1 VDLRHASRRRNVG
14 LVLAVFCGCVFTFL
28 VAPCLIVAPMAF
40 SSSAFLG
47 FPPPGFSLQ
56 WFREYF
62 SDPQWQGATWRSLRV
77 ALVVMVV
84 ATAVG
89 TMLALG
95 LSRCR
100 GWTRTALNA
109 LIVSPMVLPVIIYA
123 VAIYGLYTQL
133 RLMGTDLGLILAHAV
148 LAVPLVFL
156 TVGATLSRHDVSMAQ
171 AAASCGA
178 NGWRTFWLVTLPLIK
193 PGVVAGALFAFITS
207 FDEVVVAVFIGGL
220 ESTLPKKMFDDIRW
234 DIKPVVAAIATLLIG
249 VTVLVLLLAG
259 QSRRILVAGSGR
271 EER

>member
-1 VDLRHASRRRNVG
+1 VELKRRPLRRNVG
-14 LVLAVFCGCVFTFL
+14 SALGAFCACVFIFL
-28 VAPCLIVAPMAF
+28 MAPSLIVIPMAF

-56 WFREYF
+56 WFQEYF
-62 SDPQWQGATWRSLRV
+62 SDPQWQSATWRSLRV
-77 ALVVMVV
+77 ALAVTVL

-95 LSRCR
+95 AARRR
-100 GWTRTALNA
+100 GWSRTALNA
-109 LIVSPMVLPVIIYA
+109 LIVSPMVLPVIVYA
-123 VAIYGLYTQL
+123 VAIYGLYTRL
-133 RLMGTDLGLILAHAV
+133 RLMGTDLGLILAHTI

-156 TVGATLSRHDVSMAQ
+156 TVGATLSRHDVSLAQ

-178 NGWRTFWLVTLPLIK
+178 NGWRTFWLVTLPLIR

-207 FDEVVVAVFIGGL
+207 FDEVVVSVFIGGL

-249 VTVLVLLLAG
+249 VTALVLLLAG
-259 QSRRILVAGSGR
+259 QSRRILVAGAER
-271 EER
+271 EDR